1 MSDDFS
7 QMESHVESAVCGLRT
22 VQGAGKYP
30 KKVCSAA
37 MYGANMLNAQKG
49 AISNLR
55 HDNDRMVEEIAEL
68 KGASDK
74 LSEAIQLLTKIAYP
88 IAAMEDEAESCG
100 YDINVSR
107 CISLSNDA
115 EYLKDIAK
123 QGLAKLN
130 QEGEG

>member
-7 QMESHVESAVCGLRT
+7 QMESHVESAVCGLRS

-68 KGASDK
+68 RSFVKK
-74 LSEAIQLLTKIAYP
+74 VSELDIETFHFETQGGD
-88 IAAMEDEAESCG
+88 EDCFEYVCT
-100 YDINVSR
+100 DIVG
-107 CISLSNDA
+107 DA
-115 EYLKDIAK
+115 VEL
-123 QGLAKLN
+123 LAKLN
-130 QEGEG
+130 QEGEK

>member
-30 KKVCSAA
+30 KKVCIAA

-68 KGASDK
+68 KGA
-74 LSEAIQLLTKIAYP
+74 LKINKKAFLNLIELDLVP
-88 IAAMEDEAESCG
+88 DS
-100 YDINVSR
+100 
-107 CISLSNDA
+107 
-115 EYLKDIAK
+115 AK
-123 QGLAKLN
+123 QETLELADSIYRLLAKLN
-130 QEGEG
+130 QEGEE